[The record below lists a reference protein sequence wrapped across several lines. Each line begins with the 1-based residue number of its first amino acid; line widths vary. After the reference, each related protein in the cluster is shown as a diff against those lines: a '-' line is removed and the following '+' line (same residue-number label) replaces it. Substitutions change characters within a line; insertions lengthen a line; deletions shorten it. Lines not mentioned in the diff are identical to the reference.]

1 MRPVSVTIEGLR
13 SFRSPKTIDFTG
25 RNYFAVIGDTGAG
38 KSSILEALTFALYG
52 RTTFSGRGLQEL
64 VNASATRLR
73 VAFTF
78 EVNGDRWE
86 VARTMRRDGKGSV
99 QTGQTSLRHLGE
111 DGVPI
116 ESHAQTR
123 VVNEKVESLL
133 GLDAEAFLR
142 TVVLPQGQFSR
153 LLVEDKAGERANVLR
168 QIWRTDELTQ
178 AGWHA
183 DQAFT
188 ELGPLIG
195 RLQQALVNEP
205 EDADGHLA
213 SLTASA
219 DEAAAVLAECRTR
232 HASLEEAARSRAA
245 AAARASQLRQMER
258 AIGRWDGAGAR
269 AAADE
274 LAVADAEAAAAAA
287 AIDAAIGAA
296 RASLASVPADDAD
309 GLTSSAVAS
318 CRTTLAS
325 LPERDAQRRQAVD
338 QVAQAVG
345 QLAELAAAVGVAT
358 KTKATAD
365 KAEQTAR
372 ERRDLAATEAD
383 RARTR
388 LQRALDAIAET
399 RRLKSASDLADA
411 AHEAAEEAVD
421 QAKAALEAAN
431 SARAAA
437 EQAYEDAATAL
448 RTAQRASLTSEVGHG
463 LHAGEPCPVCD
474 QALPAQWKP
483 AKAAGLK
490 KAESVLTAATKAWD
504 SKKTKSATLEERHEA
519 AVHAAAGSA
528 ATKSEAQAAATASL
542 EDFGELVGTEP
553 DLTLGDEILLAAELE
568 AVDTAASAS
577 ASVSSAHRGLEE
589 ALRAADHE
597 LIRLQAQHAAGKKSL
612 ERTIQGSASA
622 DEAYAK
628 EMERL
633 PQDLRPGTGDIE
645 TETTRLDALLVQR
658 LDVLTERAD
667 ARIAWQTQID
677 HQVAQR
683 SDTEAQRQV
692 TILAPADRLW
702 TDLVTHHSAL
712 GPAADAVASD
722 AASEPLPERPST
734 AGLAD
739 LVRQLETATDRLCS
753 AVAAAIA
760 DSETEQAAAD
770 ETISTIAEALNLTD
784 ATFDSTLEAA
794 SKLLE
799 NAAFEHRQAAA
810 AATTFTE
817 RIPAVAE
824 LRAAASDLEDRYLAL
839 ADLAAALK
847 DGAFPKWLTLRR
859 SKLLL
864 VHASR
869 LLSEMSGQRYAF
881 ADLDDD
887 AGQWSVFDNDNGQ
900 PRSPASLSGGEK
912 FVASLALALG
922 MVEMMGRQGGRIESL
937 FLDEGFGALDRT
949 NLDAAVEALASVAAK
964 GRLVGVVTHL
974 RAVAEQIDNV
984 LSVTREPAGSEAVW
998 LADNAR
1004 VDLAASSIETASGL
1018 LE

>member
-1 MRPVSVTIEGLR
+1 VRPVSITIEGLR

-25 RNYFAVIGDTGAG
+25 RDYFAVIGDTGAG

-52 RTTFSGRGLQEL
+52 RTTFSGHGLQEL
-64 VNASATRLR
+64 VNASAPRLR
-73 VAFTF
+73 VALAF
-78 EVNGDRWE
+78 EVNGERWE
-86 VARTMRRDGKGSV
+86 VARTARRDAKGKV
-99 QTGQTSLRHLGE
+99 QTNQTSLRRLGK
-111 DGVPI
+111 DGLPI
-116 ESHAQTR
+116 ESHEQAR
-123 VVNEKVESLL
+123 VVNEKVASLL

-153 LLVEDKAGERANVLR
+153 LLVEDRAERAKVLR
-168 QIWRTDELTQ
+168 QIWRTDELTE
-178 AGWHA
+178 AGRHA
-183 DQAFT
+183 DHAYA

-195 RLQQALVNEP
+195 RLRQALVDEP
-205 EDADGHLA
+205 EDVDGHLA
-213 SLTASA
+213 LLTASA
-219 DEAAAVLAECRTR
+219 DEAAAVLADCRTR
-232 HASLEEAARSRAA
+232 HTSLEEAARSRAA
-245 AAARASQLRQMER
+245 AETRASQLRQLEV
-258 AIGRWDGAGAR
+258 AISRWDGAGACSEADKL
-269 AAADE
+269 AA
-274 LAVADAEAAAAAA
+274 ADAEATAAAA
-287 AIDAAIGAA
+287 AIDAAIDAA
-296 RASLASVPADDAD
+296 RASLASVPTDDAD

-338 QVAQAVG
+338 QVAQAEA
-345 QLAELAAAVGVAT
+345 QLVELAAAVSAAT
-358 KTKATAD
+358 ETKVTAD
-365 KAEQTAR
+365 QAEQTAR
-372 ERRDLAATEAD
+372 ERRDLAATEAE
-383 RARTR
+383 RARSR
-388 LQRALDAIAET
+388 LHHAQGAIAET
-399 RRLKSASDLADA
+399 RRLKSASQLADA
-411 AHEAAEEAVD
+411 AHETAEAAVD
-421 QAKAALEAAN
+421 QANAALEVAN

-448 RTAQRASLTSEVGHG
+448 RTVQRASLAAEVGHG

-474 QALPAQWKP
+474 QALPSQWKP
-483 AKAAGLK
+483 AKAPGLE
-490 KAESVLTAATKAWD
+490 KAESALAAATKAWD

-519 AVHAAAGSA
+519 AVRTAAGA
-528 ATKSEAQAAATASL
+528 QTAKNEAQAAALASL
-542 EDFGELVGTEP
+542 RELGELLGTEP
-553 DLTLGDEILLAAELE
+553 DLTLGDEILLAAEIA
-568 AVDTAASAS
+568 AVDTAAAAS
-577 ASVSSAHRGLEE
+577 AEASHAHSVLEE

-597 LIRLQAQHAAGKKSL
+597 LIRLQTEHAAGKKSR
-612 ERTIQGSASA
+612 ERAIQGSASA
-622 DEAYAK
+622 DDAYAK
-628 EMERL
+628 EVERL
-633 PQDLRPGTGDIE
+633 PEDLRPGTGDIE
-645 TETTRLDALLVQR
+645 ADTARLDALLVQR
-658 LDVLTERAD
+658 LGVLTERAD
-667 ARIAWQTQID
+667 QRIAWQKKID
-677 HQVAQR
+677 DQVALR
-683 SDTEAQRQV
+683 ADTETQRQV
-692 TILAPADRLW
+692 KILAPADRLW
-702 TDLVTHHSAL
+702 TDLVTHHAAL
-712 GPAADAVASD
+712 GAAAAAVASD

-734 AGLAD
+734 AGLAA
-739 LVRQLETATDRLCS
+739 LARQIETATDEVCS
-753 AVAAAIA
+753 ALAAAIA
-760 DSETEQAAAD
+760 GSETEQAAAD

-784 ATFDSTLEAA
+784 ATFDSTLDAA

-799 NAAFEHRQAAA
+799 NAAFEHREAAA
-810 AATTFTE
+810 GATAFRERMPAA
-817 RIPAVAE
+817 AE
-824 LRAAASDLEDRYLAL
+824 LRAAASELEDRYLAL

-964 GRLVGVVTHL
+964 GRMVGVVTHL

-998 LADNAR
+998 LADNDRA
-1004 VDLAASSIETASGL
+1004 DLAASSIETASGL

>member
-1 MRPVSVTIEGLR
+1 VRPVSITIEGLR

-25 RNYFAVIGDTGAG
+25 RDYFAVIGDTGAG

-73 VAFTF
+73 VALTF

-116 ESHAQTR
+116 ESHEQTR

-168 QIWRTDELTQ
+168 QIWRTDELTE
-178 AGWHA
+178 AGRHA
-183 DQAFT
+183 DQAFA

-205 EDADGHLA
+205 EDVDGHLA

-219 DEAAAVLAECRTR
+219 EEAAAVLAGCRNR
-232 HASLEEAARSRAA
+232 HSSLEEAARSRAA
-245 AAARASQLRQMER
+245 AEARASQFRQMEA
-258 AIGRWDGAGAR
+258 AISRWDGTGAR
-269 AAADE
+269 SAADE
-274 LAVADAEAAAAAA
+274 LAVADAEATAAAA
-287 AIDAAIGAA
+287 AIDGAIDAT
-296 RASLASVPADDAD
+296 RASLASIPPDDAD
-309 GLTSSAVAS
+309 GLTPSAVAS

-338 QVAQAVG
+338 QVAHAEA
-345 QLAELAAAVGVAT
+345 QLAELASAVVVAT
-358 KTKATAD
+358 QTKATAD
-365 KAEQTAR
+365 IAEQTAR
-372 ERRDLAATEAD
+372 DRRDLAATEAE
-383 RARTR
+383 RARSR
-388 LQRALDAIAET
+388 LQQVQGAIAEA
-399 RRLKSASDLADA
+399 RRLKSTSELADA
-411 AHEAAEEAVD
+411 AHETSEGAID
-421 QAKAALEAAN
+421 QANTALEAAN

-448 RTAQRASLTSEVGHG
+448 RTAQRTSLAAEAGHG

-474 QALPAQWKP
+474 QELPSQWKP
-483 AKAAGLK
+483 AKAPGLE
-490 KAESVLTAATKAWD
+490 KAESVLAAAAKAWD
-504 SKKTKSATLEERHEA
+504 SKRTKSATLEERHEA
-519 AVHAAAGSA
+519 AVRTAAGA
-528 ATKSEAQAAATASL
+528 QTAKDEGQAAALASL
-542 EDFGELVGTEP
+542 EVLGELLGTEP
-553 DLTLGDEILLAAELE
+553 DLTLGDEILLAAEIE

-577 ASVSSAHRGLEE
+577 ASASRAHSGLEE
-589 ALRAADHE
+589 ALTAADYE
-597 LIRLQAQHAAGKKSL
+597 LIRLQAEHAAGKKSL
-612 ERTIQGSASA
+612 ERAIQGSASA
-622 DEAYAK
+622 DDAYAK
-628 EMERL
+628 EVERL
-633 PQDLRPGTGDIE
+633 PEDLRPGTGDIE
-645 TETTRLDALLVQR
+645 ADTARLDALLVQR

-667 ARIAWQTQID
+667 QRIAWQKKID
-677 HQVAQR
+677 DQVALR
-683 SDTEAQRQV
+683 GDTETQRQV
-692 TILAPADRLW
+692 KVLAPADRLW
-702 TDLVTHHSAL
+702 TDLVTHQAAL
-712 GPAADAVASD
+712 GPAAAAVASD
-722 AASEPLPERPST
+722 AASEPLPERPSV
-734 AGLAD
+734 AGLTD
-739 LVRQLETATDRLCS
+739 RVRQLQTATDEVGS
-753 AVAAAIA
+753 ALAAAVA
-760 DSETEQAAAD
+760 DSEMEKTAAD
-770 ETISTIAEALNLTD
+770 EAISTIAEALNLTD
-784 ATFDSTLEAA
+784 ATFASTLDAA

-799 NAAFEHRQAAA
+799 NSAFEHRQAAA
-810 AATTFTE
+810 AANAFRE
-817 RIPAVAE
+817 RMPAVAE

-964 GRLVGVVTHL
+964 GRMVGVVTHL

-998 LADNAR
+998 LADNDRA
-1004 VDLAASSIETASGL
+1004 DLAASSIETASGL